1 MERVCFNV
9 LKFKKESFVYAGPS
23 YGKTGTVQYYGRNC
37 LINGIPSDQYERAI
51 GDNEYIVVK
60 GDVTSMEL
68 AKSPI
73 HTLIH
78 YEVKDGYTDLATK
91 VPLSVDEFNALDEV
105 RRGIYKPIYREDAV
119 PNAPFDIKIVDID
132 CQPKTFPAGVMVTVP
147 DYLQRLKNTWHVLP
161 CYLDPKAL
169 YTRLV
174 AAVKDEIASGKHA
187 AGTFH
192 ITDYDNIGSF
202 TVKAGFKL
210 HGFDIEYKFDVINVS
225 VDGRYGAQLP
235 KIQGENLDDLNKNV
249 SEWIAK
255 KIEEMRLIT
264 QPKECPCCGGRIPKG
279 KVVTIPLR
287 RR

>member
-37 LINGIPSDQYERAI
+37 LINGFPSNQYERAI
-51 GDNEYIVVK
+51 GDSEYIVVK

-73 HTLIH
+73 RTLIH

-91 VPLSVDEFNALDEV
+91 VPLSVEEFSGLDEV
-105 RRGIYKPIYREDAV
+105 RKNFYNPVYREDAV
-119 PNAPFDIKIVDID
+119 PNDPFDIKIIDID
-132 CQPKTFPAGVMVTVP
+132 CQPKTFPTGVSVTVP
-147 DYLQRLKNTWHVLP
+147 DYLMRLKNTWHALP
-161 CYLDPKAL
+161 CQLDNKVL
-169 YTRLV
+169 YHRLL
-174 AAVKDEIASGKHA
+174 AAVQDEIANGKA
-187 AGTFH
+187 PAGTF
-192 ITDYDNIGSF
+192 IVTSYDNIGSL

-210 HGFDIEYKFDVINVS
+210 HGFDFEYSFDVINVS
-225 VDGRYGAQLP
+225 TDGRYGATLP
-235 KIQGENLDDLNKNV
+235 KVHGDNLDDLNKNV
-249 SEWIAK
+249 TEWIAA
-255 KIEEMRLIT
+255 KIELMRAIT

>member
-1 MERVCFNV
+1 MERICFNV

-37 LINGIPSDQYERAI
+37 LINGIPSNQYERAI

-60 GDVTSMEL
+60 GDVTSIEL

-73 HTLIH
+73 RTLIH

-91 VPLSVDEFNALDEV
+91 VPLSVEEFNTLDEV
-105 RRGIYKPIYREDAV
+105 RRGIYKPIYREDEV
-119 PNAPFDIKIVDID
+119 PNEPFDIKIVDID
-132 CQPKTFPAGVMVTVP
+132 CQPKTFPVGVMVTVP
-147 DYLQRLKNTWHVLP
+147 TYLQRLKNTWHVLP

-169 YTRLV
+169 YARLA
-174 AAVKDEIASGKHA
+174 AAVKHEIASGKHV

-192 ITDYDNIGSF
+192 VKDYENIGSF
-202 TVKAGFKL
+202 AVKAGFKL
-210 HGFDIEYKFDVINVS
+210 HGFDFEYNFDVINVS

-235 KIQGENLDDLNKNV
+235 KIQGDNLDDLNKKV
-249 SEWIAK
+249 SEWIAG
-255 KIEEMRLIT
+255 KIELMRVIS
-264 QPKECPCCGGRIPKG
+264 QPKECPCCGGRVPKG
-279 KVVTIPLR
+279 KVVTIPIR